1 MEGVPAKL
9 KRLRNAA
16 NPTLTVRKMAELLD
30 VEPSSYAYY
39 EDAKKFKKP
48 ILPFD
53 LAKRISAILG
63 ERGVDPAEV
72 MTLAGLSA
80 SARGLNSSADATAW
94 ETLDVIGTV
103 AAGVWRQQSDIPR
116 DEGLTMKVGPN
127 PFPGTD
133 RFALKLEGMSMN
145 KTILPNSLLECR
157 RIPFGAAELRPGDL
171 VIVQRNNHD
180 LTELTCKRL
189 DVDGEDWILR
199 CESYEPEFQD
209 VIHIGRP
216 SEDVFVDNEIA
227 VIGVVLSARQDF
239 VGGRW

>member
-1 MEGVPAKL
+1 MDGIPAKL
-9 KRLRNAA
+9 KELRNAA
-16 NPTLTVRKMAELLD
+16 VPKLTVRAMAEALG
-30 VEPSSYAYY
+30 VESSSYAYY

-53 LAKRISAILG
+53 LAKKISVILG
-63 ERGVDPAEV
+63 ERGVDPSKV
-72 MTLAGLSA
+72 MQLAGLS
-80 SARGLNSSADATAW
+80 SSANQTKLPLPVAD
-94 ETLDVIGTV
+94 EELEVVGTV
-103 AAGVWRQQSDIPR
+103 AAGVWREQSDIPA
-116 DEGLTMKVGPN
+116 DERITMKVGPN
-127 PFPGTD
+127 PFPGTE
-133 RFALKLEGMSMN
+133 RFALRLMGLSMN

-157 RIPFGAAELRPGDL
+157 RIPFGVAELRPGDL
-171 VIVQRNNHD
+171 VIVQRHNHD

-189 DVDGEDWILR
+189 DVDNGDWVLR

-216 SEDVFVDNEIA
+216 SEDAFVDNEIS